1 MKELSF
7 RQLLILYVI
16 GFFITLLV
24 IDLIE
29 GGDLIWDPFIRSCN
43 RSCNTTTTSHIASET
58 YTTSRKPA
66 TNKYGATITTTW
78 KSPTRSK
85 SWTTT
90 RRRKTTTRS
99 NDPYNAK
106 DYYHAE
112 DFYDDHIDDFYDYYE
127 AENYYNEHAY

>member
-1 MKELSF
+1 MKEISL
-7 RQLLILYVI
+7 RQLLVIMVIILA
-16 GFFITLLV
+16 FEWLV
-24 IDLIE
+24 LDFMG
-29 GGDLIWDPFIRSCN
+29 GGDLFLNRFARSCN
-43 RSCNTTTTSHIASET
+43 RSCNTTTTSHVASET
-58 YTTSRKPA
+58 DTTSRKPA

-90 RRRKTTTRS
+90 RRRKTTIRS

-112 DFYDDHIDDFYDYYE
+112 DFYDDHIDDFYDYYD
-127 AENYYNEHAY
+127 AENYYNQHAY